1 VVSEITVSS
10 LLGERAE
17 DIRDRTYARE
27 VERREMITWPEGK
40 IQEGRLAISARL
52 IAQNGSMIQLKMH

>member
-1 VVSEITVSS
+1 
-10 LLGERAE
+10 
-17 DIRDRTYARE
+17 
-27 VERREMITWPEGK
+27 MITWPEGK